1 MPTNRSEIP
10 AWNRKWT
17 TQPRRPSRLASVLIM
32 VLGCGG
38 CGQSASPSDRI
49 EGHKALQTVLDA
61 WKRGEKPAALAQ
73 RTPPIHVSDGD
84 WMSGLRLQGYQADD
98 GGKLVGSDFN
108 FNVVLKLKTAKG
120 KVMNKEAVYVVT
132 THPQLLVLRQDSL

>member
-1 MPTNRSEIP
+1 L
-10 AWNRKWT
+10 NRKWT
-17 TQPRRPSRLASVLIM
+17 TPPRRPSWLASVLIM

-49 EGHKALQTVLDA
+49 EGRKALRAVLDA
-61 WKRGEKPAALAQ
+61 WKGGEKPDALAR

-84 WMSGLRLQGYQADD
+84 WMSGIRLQGYEADD
-98 GGKLVGSDFN
+98 GGKLVGSDVN
-108 FNVVLKLKTAKG
+108 FNVVLELKTAKG
-120 KVMNKEAVYVVT
+120 KVVKKDAVYAVT